1 MQKLILI
8 LGAMLLAPTAA
19 LAHTGH
25 GETASFFAG
34 LQHPVS
40 GLDHVTVML
49 AVGLLAALK
58 GGRALWLWPLTFIAV
73 MVAGGALGMAQV
85 QLPLVEPA
93 ILASVVVLGVL
104 VALAVNLPIWLGA
117 LVIGVSALFHGHAHG
132 LEAASHGGLGYMTGF
147 VVTTAALHLA
157 GIGLVVTLRSASLQ
171 PLVRLAGAACV
182 LIGTGLALNAM

>member
-58 GGRALWLWPLTFIAV
+58 GGRALWLWPLTFVGV

-93 ILASVVVLGVL
+93 ILASVVVLGLL

-117 LVIGVSALFHGHAHG
+117 LVMGVSALFHGHAHG

-157 GIGLVVTLRSASLQ
+157 GIGAVLALRSASLQ

-182 LIGTGLALNAM
+182 LIGTGLALNTM

>member
-1 MQKLILI
+1 MRKPILI
-8 LGAMLLAPTAA
+8 LSAMLLAPTAA
-19 LAHTGH
+19 FAHTGH
-25 GETASFFAG
+25 GETASLFAG

-58 GGRALWLWPLTFIAV
+58 GGRALWLWPLTFVGV
-73 MVAGGALGMAQV
+73 MIAGGALGMAQV

-93 ILASVVVLGVL
+93 ILASVVVLGLL

-132 LEAASHGGLGYMTGF
+132 LEAASHGGLSYMIGF
-147 VVTTAALHLA
+147 AVTTAALHLA
-157 GIGLVVTLRSASLQ
+157 GIGAVLALRSTSLQ

-182 LIGTGLALNAM
+182 LIGTGLALNAI